1 MQKEVDRLHSIVCEL
16 RTSKSE
22 NEHFKLL
29 AFLRK
34 AKGFLGQDNLSVCK
48 RKQPT
53 TLSSSVQTHLVFKQ

>member
-1 MQKEVDRLHSIVCEL
+1 MQKKVNCLHSTACEL

-34 AKGFLGQDNLSVCK
+34 TKSFLGQDNLSVCK
-48 RKQPT
+48 RQQQT
-53 TLSSSVQTHLVFKQ
+53 ILSSSVQTHLVVKQ